1 MRSPYIGG
9 SLSKP
14 VERFPGVFGDWEF
27 FKTYPYFLACAVPA
41 TWSAFAWLVTFL
53 FLKEV
58 SMLYADFRHCLAEGS
73 H

>member
-41 TWSAFAWLVTFL
+41 TWSAFAWLVAFL